1 MFLIRSAES
10 KQLDAKLLEQ
20 ELLQQL
26 SGARS
31 VASLTF
37 IFGHFQQIQLLA
49 ESSSALW
56 QTSRL
61 WLGGSSCIAALSD
74 QDLYL
79 SDAAVSVLQIT
90 DEQGQYGVG
99 WSCLRSSP
107 SIDTA
112 VQQALSFAM
121 AQAGLQLELG
131 EKPTMLWCYQM
142 PGYEEAVLT
151 CLTALLGQDVPV
163 YGGSS
168 ADDDLSG
175 QWWQVAN
182 GQLGQHLLVLAVLK
196 PSVPLKGAF
205 AAGYRLTG
213 QSARV
218 TRTSHRE
225 LIELDHQPAADVYR
239 RWLGL
244 SPYSLFERTTILSQ
258 SALMPLGRV
267 VGGSASEPVLLLSH
281 PAYVE
286 PDQRIGLFS
295 DIQMHDVV
303 HLVAGNE
310 QELALKAGA
319 VVGESCRQLIE
330 AGSLPSGGLIVFC
343 AGSMLAIRPHL
354 ADVLRHVRRQLPEL
368 PFVVTFT
375 FGEQGTFVDGQSRH
389 GNLMIS
395 ATVFGSHHA

>member
-1 MFLIRSAES
+1 MFLIRSAVS
-10 KQLDAKLLEQ
+10 RQLDAQLLEQ
-20 ELLQQL
+20 DLLQQL
-26 SGARS
+26 AGARN

-37 IFGHFQQIQLLA
+37 IFGHFDHIQMLA
-49 ESSSALW
+49 QSKVLW
-56 QTSRL
+56 QTSTS
-61 WLGGSSCIAALSD
+61 WVGGSSCVTALSD

-79 SDAAVSVLQIT
+79 SDCAVSVLQIT
-90 DEQGQYGVG
+90 DEHGSYGVG
-99 WSCLRSSP
+99 SSCLRSAP
-107 SIDTA
+107 SIDAA
-112 VQQALSFAM
+112 VQYALSNAM
-121 AQAGLQLELG
+121 EQAGLMVG
-131 EKPTMLWCYQM
+131 EKPAMVWCYQM

-151 CLTALLGQDVPV
+151 SLSALLGPDVPV

-182 GQLGQHLLVLAVLK
+182 GRLGQHLLVLAVLQ
-196 PSVPLKGAF
+196 PSVPLKGSF
-205 AAGYRLTG
+205 AAGYRMTG

-218 TRTSHRE
+218 TRASHRE
-225 LIELDHQPAADVYR
+225 IIELDHQPAADVYR

-267 VGGSASEPVLLLSH
+267 VGGSSGEPVLLLSH

-286 PDQRIGLFS
+286 PDQRLGLFS
-295 DIQMHDVV
+295 DVQVHDVV
-303 HLVAGNE
+303 HLVAGNQ

-319 VVGESCRQLIE
+319 VVAESCRQLLE
-330 AGSLPSGGLIVFC
+330 TGALPSGGVIVFC
-343 AGSMLAIRPHL
+343 AGSMLAIRPHV
-354 ADVLRHVRRQLPEL
+354 AEVLRHVRRQLPEL

>member
-10 KQLDAKLLEQ
+10 KQSDAHLLEQ

-26 SGARS
+26 AGARS

-37 IFGHFQQIQLLA
+37 IFGHIRQIQLLA
-49 ESSSALW
+49 HSSLLW
-56 QTSRL
+56 QTSTS
-61 WLGGSSCIAALSD
+61 WIGGSSCIAALSD

-79 SDAAVSVLQIT
+79 GDAAVSVLQIT
-90 DEQGQYGVG
+90 DEQGHYGVG
-99 WSCLRSSP
+99 SSCLRSSV
-107 SIDTA
+107 SIQSA
-112 VQQALSFAM
+112 VEHALSTAM
-121 AQAGLQLELG
+121 AEAGLELTQG
-131 EKPTMLWCYQM
+131 EKPAMVWCYQM
-142 PGYEEAVLT
+142 PGYEETVLA
-151 CLTALLGQDVPV
+151 CLTALLGHEVSV

-168 ADDDLSG
+168 ADDDLTG

-205 AAGYRLTG
+205 AAGYRMTG

-218 TRTSHRE
+218 TRAAHRE

-258 SALMPLGRV
+258 SALMPLARV
-267 VGGSASEPVLLLSH
+267 VGGTTTEPVLLLSH

-286 PDQRIGLFS
+286 PDQRMGLFS
-295 DIQMHDVV
+295 DIQVQDVV
-303 HLVAGNE
+303 HLVAGNQ

-319 VVGESCRQLIE
+319 VVAESCRQLIE
-330 AGSLPSGGLIVFC
+330 AGSIPTGGLIVFC

-354 ADVLRHVRRQLPEL
+354 AEVLRHVRRQLPEL
-368 PFVVTFT
+368 PFVMTFT
-375 FGEQGTFVDGQSRH
+375 FGEQGTFIDGQSRH

-395 ATVFGSHHA
+395 ATVFGSRHA